1 MPVFHALTGSPASTG
16 VGRLEPTDAGGLQ
29 PSRSNFRGNF
39 FSAQTATVDD
49 ESREWGPLPT
59 DDRNRPGGSSSAI
72 IVHPYATPVFDQP
85 SPASIQADSISTAE
99 LVGITISAG
108 VVVFTVLV
116 AVIWWIRRRSRIG
129 HRLEN
134 GSQQS
139 LVVEKGEEPP
149 TYEAAVFGIHR
160 DAQSV
165 CDLPSGSICLNVY
178 IYASKGVI
186 HFF

>member
-16 VGRLEPTDAGGLQ
+16 VGHSEPTDAGGLQ

-39 FSAQTATVDD
+39 FSAQTTTAVVDD
-49 ESREWGPLPT
+49 KSREWGPLPT
-59 DDRNRPGGSSSAI
+59 DDRNRPGGSSST
-72 IVHPYATPVFDQP
+72 VVVYPYATPVFDRP
-85 SPASIQADSISTAE
+85 LPASTQADSITTAE

-108 VVVFTVLV
+108 VVAFTILFS
-116 AVIWWIRRRSRIG
+116 VIWWIRRRGRIG

-160 DAQSV
+160 AALPV
-165 CDLPSGSICLNVY
+165 CDIPSGLMFLNVY
-178 IYASKGVI
+178 ILVKV
-186 HFF
+186 F

>member
-1 MPVFHALTGSPASTG
+1 MPVFYALTGSPASTG

-29 PSRSNFRGNF
+29 SSESDFRGNV
-39 FSAQTATVDD
+39 FSSQTTTVVDD

-72 IVHPYATPVFDQP
+72 VVYPHATAVFDRPLP
-85 SPASIQADSISTAE
+85 SSTQADSITTAE
-99 LVGITISAG
+99 LVGIAISAG
-108 VVVFTVLV
+108 VVAFTVLF

-160 DAQSV
+160 AALPV
-165 CDLPSGSICLNVY
+165 CDIPSGSIFLNVY
-178 IYASKGVI
+178 IYIYILVKV
-186 HFF
+186 